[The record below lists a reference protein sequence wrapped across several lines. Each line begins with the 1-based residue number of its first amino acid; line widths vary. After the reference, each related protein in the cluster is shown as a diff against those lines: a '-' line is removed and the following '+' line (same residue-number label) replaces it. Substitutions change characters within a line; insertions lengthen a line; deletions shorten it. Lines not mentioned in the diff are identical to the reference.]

1 MIYIDV
7 RTKEEFDGGH
17 VDGALHH
24 DIMQMMQGFFPN
36 LKKDTNITL
45 YCQSGNRAMIA
56 LDMMHTA
63 GFTHVTSGGGIAD
76 IQV

>member
-24 DIMQMMQGFFPN
+24 DIMQMMQGFFPD
-36 LKKDTNITL
+36 LEKDADITL
-45 YCQSGNRAMIA
+45 YCQSGNRAMMA
-56 LDMMHTA
+56 LGMMHAA
-63 GFTHVTSGGGIAD
+63 GFTHVTNGGGIAD
-76 IQV
+76 IQK